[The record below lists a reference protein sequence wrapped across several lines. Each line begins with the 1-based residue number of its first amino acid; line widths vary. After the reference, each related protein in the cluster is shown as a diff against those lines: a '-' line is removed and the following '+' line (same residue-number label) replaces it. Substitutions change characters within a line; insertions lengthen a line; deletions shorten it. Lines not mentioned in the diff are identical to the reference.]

1 MKYLVF
7 LALGLLV
14 SMQTKADDNLDGV
27 WKTEGYGFLFH
38 VEGNR
43 VSIFETSDVSCLPSV
58 LAPGSVI
65 YQSDGEYV
73 ASFPVA
79 VPGFIDADMQVTAP
93 DDNGIRYFSRS
104 DTGSKMKAERLNE
117 LPALCGQPVDRS
129 AEATTIAFLGI
140 FEQHYPFF
148 EEKKISWDKEAILK
162 GASAVQSS
170 AELHDLFVNELLKLR
185 DPHTVL
191 VAPDVERYF
200 FGAEHVERVPAHNGF
215 EQISSVIE
223 DHYLTG
229 GVSSY
234 CDNQFQFTDIKSGIL
249 YLRLASFTPCEGYET
264 ALDGLFKKLQASD
277 KLIIDLRSN
286 IGGSDQMALQLLSRL
301 TKDDYVAYSKQAAV
315 DFAATGEWTAPESIV
330 VKAFGENSYGGDV
343 VVLTDAGTMSA
354 AETFLMG
361 LKGRTPKAVRVGEAT
376 VGAFSDILPRILPNG
391 FLLGLPNER
400 YVDGSGKSFD
410 MTGLKPDIA
419 VALDLEKLLAGQ
431 DNQLDAVLEI
441 LN

>member
-14 SMQTKADDNLDGV
+14 YMQAKATGNLDGV

-38 VEGNR
+38 IEGSQ
-43 VSIFETSDVSCLPSV
+43 VSIFGTSGVSCLPSV
-58 LAPGSVI
+58 LSPGSVT
-65 YQSDGEYV
+65 YQSGDEYV

-79 VPGFIDADMQVTAP
+79 VSGFIEADMRVTAP
-93 DDNGIRYFSRS
+93 DNGIRYFSRS
-104 DTGSKMKAERLNE
+104 DTGSKMKAECLSE
-117 LPALCGQPVDRS
+117 LPTLCVQPVDRS
-129 AEATTIAFLGI
+129 VEATTIAFLSI
-140 FEQHYPFF
+140 FEQNYPFF

-170 AELHDLFVNELLKLR
+170 AELHDLFVNELLKFR

-200 FGAEHVERVPAHNGF
+200 FGAEHVERVPAYNGF
-215 EQISSVIE
+215 EQVSSVIE

-234 CDNQFQFTDIKSGIL
+234 CNNQFQFADIKSGIL
-249 YLRLASFTPCEGYET
+249 YLRLASFTPCEEYEA
-264 ALDGLFKKLQASD
+264 ALDELFKKLQASD

-286 IGGSDQMALQLLSRL
+286 VGGSDQVALQLLSRL
-301 TKDDYVAYSKQAAV
+301 TKDDYVAYLKQAAV

-330 VKAFGENSYGGDV
+330 VKAFGENSYDGDI

-361 LKGRTPKAVRVGEAT
+361 LKGRTPKVTQVGEAT

-419 VALDLEKLLAGQ
+419 VALNLEKLLAGQ
-431 DNQLDAVLEI
+431 DNQLDTVLEI